1 VSESYVFY
9 PERRIGLIFNLIAA
23 SILLVIAGWGIW
35 QAFQAQG
42 GFDFILYALAA
53 LIALLL
59 FPYMLYRFMALRAA
73 RYVIERDGIHL
84 LWGIR
89 SEEVP
94 MDEVLWIRRANEL
107 AVLPMTPIFWLPGT
121 IIGTRHNRDI
131 GDIEYFATIKS
142 NLVIIAIEGKAY
154 AVSPAEA
161 DEFVLTFKRLM
172 ELGSLS
178 PIAPRSVYP
187 TFFIARVWT
196 EPYARYLLL
205 AGFVLNILLFV
216 WVSLQA
222 PNYDEIRLGFATSG
236 EPVPSIRLLLLP
248 IISSFL
254 FALDSFIGLFFFRR
268 EIVSEGSTPRS
279 NISLREAALT
289 SGYQDPLTSFIEIE
303 QPTESPSLESPQHET
318 LLVPNRV
325 FADLLWSSSLLTTI
339 LFGLA
344 IFFILNTGG

>member
-1 VSESYVFY
+1 MNESYVFY
-9 PERRIGLIFNLIAA
+9 PERRIGFIFNLLAT

-35 QAFQAQG
+35 QAFQAQM
-42 GFDFILYALAA
+42 GFDFILYALVA

-89 SEEVP
+89 SEEIP
-94 MDEVLWIRRANEL
+94 MDEVLWIRRSHEL
-107 AVLPMTPIFWLPGT
+107 TVPPLTPIFRLPGT

-131 GDIEYFATIKS
+131 GIIEYFATTTS

-187 TFFIARVWT
+187 TFLIARVWT

-205 AGFVLNILLFV
+205 TGFILNILLFV
-216 WVSLQA
+216 WVSLLA
-222 PNYDEIRLGFATSG
+222 PSYDEIQLGFATSG

-248 IISSFL
+248 IISSLL
-254 FALDSFIGLFFFRR
+254 FALDASIGLFFFRR
-268 EIVSEGSTPRS
+268 GIVSEELSPIS
-279 NISLREAALT
+279 NSSLLDEVLT
-289 SGYQDPLTSFIEIE
+289 TGDQDPLTSFIEIK
-303 QPTESPSLESPQHET
+303 QPTESPSLRSPQHEA
-318 LLVPNRV
+318 LLVPNLV
-325 FADLLWSSSLLTTI
+325 IANILWSSSLLTTI

-344 IFFILNTGG
+344 VFFILKTGG

>member
-1 VSESYVFY
+1 MSESFVFY
-9 PERRIGLIFNLIAA
+9 PERRIGFIFNLIAA

-35 QAFQAQG
+35 QAFQAQV
-42 GFDFILYALAA
+42 GFDFILYALVA

-59 FPYMLYRFMALRAA
+59 FSYVLYRFLALRAA

-89 SEEVP
+89 SEEIP
-94 MDEVLWIRRANEL
+94 MDEVLWIRRAHEL
-107 AVLPMTPIFWLPGT
+107 AVPPLTPIFRLPGT
-121 IIGTRHNRDI
+121 IIGTRHNINI
-131 GDIEYFATIKS
+131 GIIEYFATSTS
-142 NLVIIAIEGKAY
+142 NLVVIAIEGKAY
-154 AVSPAEA
+154 AVSPVEA

-187 TFFIARVWT
+187 TFLIARVWA

-205 AGFVLNILLFV
+205 TGFILNILLLV
-216 WVSLQA
+216 CVSLLA
-222 PNYDEIRLGFATSG
+222 PSYDEIQLGFATSG

-254 FALDSFIGLFFFRR
+254 FALDGFIGLFFFRR
-268 EIVSEGSTPRS
+268 DIVAEGSSPRS
-279 NISLREAALT
+279 NSSLLEAAPT
-289 SGYQDPLTSFIEIE
+289 SEYQDPLTSFIEIE
-303 QPTESPSLESPQHET
+303 QPTESPSQKSPQHEA
-318 LLVPNRV
+318 LLVPNMV
-325 FADLLWSSSLLTTI
+325 IANILWSSSLLTTI

-344 IFFILNTGG
+344 IFFILNTGR